1 VKLTMNERKKIAKIM
16 AERYRK
22 ATKKEK
28 GKILDEFIALTN
40 YHRTYASYL
49 LSSHKKKRIRSNK
62 NPQTI
67 FEADITKKMKR
78 TREKYYDIDVFKALK
93 KVWVIENCICGKRLA
108 PFMKE
113 IIPFPS

>member
-1 VKLTMNERKKIAKIM
+1 MKLNMNERKKITKIM

-28 GKILDEFIALTN
+28 GKILDEFISLTN

-49 LSSHKKKRIRSNK
+49 LSSHKKKRVRSTK
-62 NPQTI
+62 NPDI
-67 FEADITKKMKR
+67 VYEADITKKMKR
-78 TREKYYDIDVFKALK
+78 RREKYYDIDVFKALK
-93 KVWVIENCICGKRLA
+93 KIWVIENCICGKRLA